1 MRFIPLAALV
11 LLAGCG
17 NIPGYPAKQA
27 QDDACFL
34 QTTKAA
40 FMGDFHDI
48 VLPAFVPGKHL
59 TAGQVS
65 SCMAP

>member
-1 MRFIPLAALV
+1 MRFITIAAMV

-17 NIPGYPAKQA
+17 NVPGYPAKQA

-48 VLPAFVPGKHL
+48 TLPAFVPGAHL
-59 TAGQVS
+59 VAPSYS
-65 SCMAP
+65 SCMAR